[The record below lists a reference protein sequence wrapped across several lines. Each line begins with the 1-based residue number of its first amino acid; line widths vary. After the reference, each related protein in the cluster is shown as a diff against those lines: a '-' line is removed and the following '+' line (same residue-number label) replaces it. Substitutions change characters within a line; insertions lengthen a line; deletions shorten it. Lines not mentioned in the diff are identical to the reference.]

1 MDILKKFFSEFHTT
15 YEKTGKK
22 EVYLFL
28 NIEDNN
34 EDENVIKDTI
44 HSFLQSNEP
53 DNEFLFCLPRL
64 KRENYKVIEQWIS
77 TYVTGD
83 NNCVNMLMEKYF
95 STLMDAGYITMS
107 DAEISL
113 QKLLKKIN
121 ARDEEVLEI
130 LNF

>member
-1 MDILKKFFSEFHTT
+1 MKKFFCEFHTT

-22 EVYLFL
+22 EVYFFL

-34 EDENVIKDTI
+34 EDENVIKDTVN
-44 HSFLQSNEP
+44 SFLQCNESG
-53 DNEFLFCLPRL
+53 NEFLFCLPRL

-95 STLMDAGYITMS
+95 SNLMDAGYITMS

-121 ARDEEVLEI
+121 AYDEEVLEI